1 MGWIVPNHA
10 LGETM
15 LKRWMLAL
23 ILPAGLTAAL
33 PFSLPSPLAVGVRLQ
48 VAASG
53 NEARYRVREQLAG
66 FDLPNDAVGR
76 SSAVTGGLVLDSA
89 GRVVP
94 ADSRITV
101 DISGITS
108 DRDRRDGYVRRR
120 ILQTDSFPDVILRPT
135 AVSGLPW
142 PLPSSG
148 SRAFALTGDLTVK
161 GVTRPTTWQVTAA
174 FQGDT
179 VTGLAATAFTF
190 ADFGLAQPRVPVVL
204 SVGDTIR
211 LEYDFKLVR

>member
-1 MGWIVPNHA
+1 
-10 LGETM
+10 M
-15 LKRWMLAL
+15 LKRWILAL
-23 ILPAGLTAAL
+23 TLPAGLMAAL
-33 PFSLPSPLAVGVRLQ
+33 PSSLPSPSAAGVRLQ

-76 SSAVTGGLVLDSA
+76 SSAVTGVMVLDSA

-101 DISGITS
+101 DVSGITS

-120 ILQTDSFPDVILRPT
+120 ILETDSFPNVILRPT

-148 SRAFALTGDLTVK
+148 SRTFTLTGDLTVK
-161 GVTRPTTWQVTAA
+161 GVTRPTSWQVTAA
-174 FQGDT
+174 FGGDT

-211 LEYDFKLVR
+211 LEYDFTLAR

>member
-1 MGWIVPNHA
+1 
-10 LGETM
+10 M

-211 LEYDFKLVR
+211 LEYDFRLVK

>member
-1 MGWIVPNHA
+1 
-10 LGETM
+10 M

>member
-1 MGWIVPNHA
+1 
-10 LGETM
+10 M

-23 ILPAGLTAAL
+23 TLPAGLMAAL
-33 PFSLPSPLAVGVRLQ
+33 PSSLPSPSAAGVRLQ

-76 SSAVTGGLVLDSA
+76 SSAVTGVMVLDSA

-101 DISGITS
+101 DVSGITS

-120 ILQTDSFPDVILRPT
+120 ILETDSFPNVILRPT

-148 SRAFALTGDLTVK
+148 SRTFTLTGDLTVK
-161 GVTRPTTWQVTAA
+161 GVTRPTSWQVTAA
-174 FQGDT
+174 FGGDT

-211 LEYDFKLVR
+211 LEYDFTLAR

>member
-1 MGWIVPNHA
+1 
-10 LGETM
+10 M

-108 DRDRRDGYVRRR
+108 DRDRRDGYIRRR

-211 LEYDFKLVR
+211 LEYDFRLVK

>member
-1 MGWIVPNHA
+1 
-10 LGETM
+10 M

-76 SSAVTGGLVLDSA
+76 SSAVTGGLVLDSV

-101 DISGITS
+101 DVSGITS

-211 LEYDFKLVR
+211 LEYDFRLVK

>member
-1 MGWIVPNHA
+1 
-10 LGETM
+10 M

-33 PFSLPSPLAVGVRLQ
+33 PSSLPSPLAASVRLQ

>member
-1 MGWIVPNHA
+1 
-10 LGETM
+10 M

-23 ILPAGLTAAL
+23 ILPAGLMAAL
-33 PFSLPSPLAVGVRLQ
+33 PSSLPSPLAAGVRLQ

-76 SSAVTGGLVLDSA
+76 SSAVTGGLVLDSV

-101 DISGITS
+101 DVSGITS

-135 AVSGLPW
+135 ALSGLPW

-148 SRAFALTGDLTVK
+148 SRAFTLTGDLTVK

>member
-1 MGWIVPNHA
+1 
-10 LGETM
+10 M

-23 ILPAGLTAAL
+23 TLPAGLMAAL
-33 PFSLPSPLAVGVRLQ
+33 PSSLPSPSAAGVRLQ

-76 SSAVTGGLVLDSA
+76 SSAVTGVMVLDST

-101 DISGITS
+101 DVSGITS

-120 ILQTDSFPDVILRPT
+120 ILETDSFPNVILRPT

-148 SRAFALTGDLTVK
+148 SRTFTLTGDLTVK
-161 GVTRPTTWQVTAA
+161 GVTRPTSWQVTAA
-174 FQGDT
+174 FGGDT

-211 LEYDFKLVR
+211 LEYDFTLAR